1 MKKYQLLLGI
11 LSFLVIYSVSTA
23 QSKTNLEL
31 VDSLIHISI
40 NDLALN
46 IGNEKLNTLIFNSS
60 DDYSV
65 LKSTVIRYLQNNNFE
80 LSEDLNNHNKLNY
93 TLEEI
98 KINYSEVFRDG
109 LFGAYLVGRSANIA
123 GSYFKSSD
131 GRIEDTRKFNFTL
144 KDSVLYSDI
153 SRLDNIA
160 YKFSSAEIPE
170 EPFFSSALE
179 PVIAIGTAAVAVYL
193 FFNIRSK

>member
-46 IGNEKLNTLIFNSS
+46 INNEKLNTLIFNSS
-60 DDYSV
+60 VDYSV

-80 LSEDLNNHNKLNY
+80 LSEDLNNHDKINY